1 MKRGIILGLA
11 GAMAIAIPA
20 GAKTHPGNSQGQNGT
35 HPTQS
40 HKCAAH
46 SVAYIASGT
55 LVSSSLTKNANG
67 TYSGTVT
74 VMVKRTNH
82 HGKPDKGTTAT
93 YTVTNAHVTFGNG
106 LTNPPA
112 AGSRVKVIGKL
123 TTVAKKC
130 PYATGTLTI
139 KRVSFHSAAK
149 A

>member
-1 MKRGIILGLA
+1 MKRGIVLALA
-11 GAMAIAIPA
+11 GALAIAVPA
-20 GAKTHPGNSQGQNGT
+20 GAKTHPSSQGT
-35 HPTQS
+35 HPTTS

-55 LVSSSLTKNANG
+55 LVSSALTKNANG

-93 YTVTNAHVTFGNG
+93 YTVTNAHVTFGHG
-106 LTNPPA
+106 VTNPPA

-139 KRVSFHSAAK
+139 KRVVFHTAAK
-149 A
+149 